1 MSNNSRAP
9 EPVKDSQAAK
19 IRLTLMAKRHPA
31 FAEFAE
37 RLIESLPENADFGR
51 TIAFLD
57 SLLESAHNLDQARD
71 IGQETVRLAEL
82 RSAAAAAA
90 STACQQAMTSD
101 AGLSMLS
108 PAHVSKKKRVA
119 DDANLTVD
127 ITPS

>member
-90 STACQQAMTSD
+90 STAAAISD

-108 PAHVSKKKRVA
+108 PAHISKKKRVA